1 MKNTNKRT
9 GMLRKKCRSLRRVN
23 SKKKTINSLEED
35 YQRNNSHNLFQTV
48 RDLENKPRKPLN
60 IIQDKNGVK
69 KFDINDIL
77 KSWET
82 LFKTHLNKRFPH
94 DEAAISSIPESTR
107 DEGNFPEIS
116 LD

>member
-1 MKNTNKRT
+1 M
-9 GMLRKKCRSLRRVN
+9 
-23 SKKKTINSLEED
+23 
-35 YQRNNSHNLFQTV
+35 
-48 RDLENKPRKPLN
+48 ENKPRKPLN

-107 DEGNFPEIS
+107 DEEDSPDIS
-116 LD
+116 LDEVRNATKR